1 MKRAF
6 LLNVKQ
12 CNIPYSLET
21 VDCFERAFSIC
32 LNSIK
37 PGYANIFLLLN
48 AYDKCSGF
56 SNKHV
61 DDVFMRKINF
71 IRYYMN
77 IEVQKIIIRKNI
89 IPTLEDFLTKNF
101 PVIVPINL
109 KYLFYSD
116 KYLEEDWPHPFV
128 IKGFDH
134 KKKIFYILDYTQ
146 LKSDQIQENDFSIDY
161 DSLVQV
167 FESYFFNINDY
178 ESPFILVFK
187 DNKLKNFLNDIVIF
201 KDFMQNIDIEK
212 MQYKELKIL
221 REENSSELYE
231 HKTNI
236 LNYPKYK
243 DLMFALIYQYLTL
256 LNIDIDIDEFEN
268 LKSKLVNLWFII
280 VRCSFKNLLKGVGGS
295 LEDSKIKEVELME
308 KNLWVKLCNLLI
320 NNNINTLN
328 SQSLPLSIVKFE
340 NNNDG
345 IINKKSNKYF
355 FTFSGEKLYNS
366 WFADKSPK
374 VVILNSSKFSLTT
387 NVEVS
392 INSSETYFVA
402 GIFIRDFDNLYYF
415 GLDSSRRIN
424 LDKANKVSSIKE
436 TITNVSKLSL
446 EVKFSNHLCKLYY
459 IIDETKKIFHQ
470 FSTESDTIECGIGCK
485 TYESPKPMVATFE
498 ILRSSNH

>member
-1 MKRAF
+1 
-6 LLNVKQ
+6 
-12 CNIPYSLET
+12 
-21 VDCFERAFSIC
+21 
-32 LNSIK
+32 
-37 PGYANIFLLLN
+37 
-48 AYDKCSGF
+48 
-56 SNKHV
+56 
-61 DDVFMRKINF
+61 
-71 IRYYMN
+71 MN

-243 DLMFALIYQYLTL
+243 DLT
-256 LNIDIDIDEFEN
+256 
-268 LKSKLVNLWFII
+268 
-280 VRCSFKNLLKGVGGS
+280 
-295 LEDSKIKEVELME
+295 
-308 KNLWVKLCNLLI
+308 
-320 NNNINTLN
+320 
-328 SQSLPLSIVKFE
+328 
-340 NNNDG
+340 
-345 IINKKSNKYF
+345 
-355 FTFSGEKLYNS
+355 
-366 WFADKSPK
+366 
-374 VVILNSSKFSLTT
+374 
-387 NVEVS
+387 
-392 INSSETYFVA
+392 
-402 GIFIRDFDNLYYF
+402 
-415 GLDSSRRIN
+415 
-424 LDKANKVSSIKE
+424 
-436 TITNVSKLSL
+436 
-446 EVKFSNHLCKLYY
+446 
-459 IIDETKKIFHQ
+459 
-470 FSTESDTIECGIGCK
+470 
-485 TYESPKPMVATFE
+485 
-498 ILRSSNH
+498 